1 MKRNRGKL
9 FGAALGFSFGG
20 PIGALLG
27 AAIGHLVDETSDSTA
42 GPGASVGAGRGELNF
57 ITSLIYLLVG
67 AAQAD
72 GAVTDREIETIK
84 NFFKNQLGYSSTQLY
99 FVNRIITAALGQ
111 NINMGDACRD
121 ISSRTCYE
129 ERLFLIRLC
138 YEVALSDRNINPLEE
153 EFIARAAQNLGIND
167 YDYMMVRRSF
177 VDSQGADLGEPQAVH
192 RRFRRP
198 IVSLPVNIIPTKS
211 PTWVMSSSTLQR
223 ESLPPFRQPTSGSKR
238 SVERPEKL
246 IRLINGYRN
255 VKLGLE
261 CKSNSET

>member
-42 GPGASVGAGRGELNF
+42 GPGAFTGAGSGELNF

-67 AAQAD
+67 AARAD

-84 NFFKNQLGYSSTQLY
+84 SFFKNQLGYSSTQLY
-99 FVNRIITAALGQ
+99 FVNRIISAAMDR

-121 ISSRTCYE
+121 ISSRTVYE

-138 YEVALSDRNINPLEE
+138 YEVALSDRNINPSEE
-153 EFIARAAQNLGIND
+153 EFIARAAQNFGIND

-177 VDSQGADLGEPQAVH
+177 VHSQRADLDE
-192 RRFRRP
+192 
-198 IVSLPVNIIPTKS
+198 
-211 PTWVMSSSTLQR
+211 SSSLQNPYAVLGIDPGSSAEEIQRAYR
-223 ESLPPFRQPTSGSKR
+223 ELASKYHPDKVSHLGHEFIDLATR
-238 SVERPEKL
+238 KFTAIQAAYERIKEE
-246 IRLINGYRN
+246 R
-255 VKLGLE
+255 GLA
-261 CKSNSET
+261 